1 MPEYRIYLVT
11 EDNHIAAAPIRFV
24 CDDDVAAVQHSEDVR
39 NRNGVMQLW
48 QGRRL
53 VTRLESNVAV

>member
-24 CDDDVAAVQHSEDVR
+24 CDDDVAAVQHSEEVR
-39 NRNGVMQLW
+39 NGM
-48 QGRRL
+48 G
-53 VTRLESNVAV
+53 

>member
-11 EDNHIAAAPIRFV
+11 EDNHIAAGPIRFV
-24 CDDDVAAVQHSEDVR
+24 CDDDIAAVHPEELR
-39 NRNGVMQLW
+39 NRNGVVQLW